1 MSLNRAIL
9 TGRIT
14 KNIELRTTN
23 GGQAVTSFTL
33 AVNRGFKS
41 ADGVEADFI
50 SCTAWGKTAELLEK
64 YCGKG
69 SHILIEGRINT
80 RNYEKDGNKVFVTE
94 VQAERVE
101 FLDSKKDKE
110 ATSKVND
117 FDTSF
122 ASVDVSM
129 DDIQF

>member
-1 MSLNRAIL
+1 MNKTIIS
-9 TGRIT
+9 GRLT

-64 YCGKG
+64 YCCKG

-80 RNYEKDGNKVFVTE
+80 RNYDGKDGNKVYVTE

-110 ATSKVND
+110 ATSKGND

>member
-1 MSLNRAIL
+1 MNKTIIS
-9 TGRIT
+9 GRIT
-14 KNIELRTTN
+14 KDIELRRTN

-80 RNYEKDGNKVFVTE
+80 RNYEGKDGNKVFVTE

-101 FLDSKKDKE
+101 FLDSKKDRE
-110 ATSKVND
+110 ETSKGND
-117 FDTSF
+117 FDTAF

-129 DDIQF
+129 EDIQF